1 MENQQPLHSL
11 QGCGGTLGLSDL
23 LLLRNLLT
31 SYEESV
37 FLS

>member
-1 MENQQPLHSL
+1 MANQQLLHCL
-11 QGCGGTLGLSDL
+11 QGCGGTLGLSEL